1 MSIAIMQGHSMDRTS
16 KFCCHYFVQF
26 FSCIEFY
33 IAQLFV
39 DNDSTRVL
47 SQKIS
52 RYLLVFRV
60 IEGHQ
65 LLGQFYIRAYI
76 VQHIKIIIHGHHSN
90 IFQWT
95 LKKLFKYVCQLRIA
109 FCSYTL
115 RCVNPMQLDLV
126 EAFRGHP
133 FS

>member
-39 DNDSTRVL
+39 DNDSGCVL
-47 SQKIS
+47 SPEIS
-52 RYLLVFRV
+52 RHLLVFRV

-65 LLGQFYIRAYI
+65 LRGQSFRWEYI
-76 VQHIKIIIHGHHSN
+76 VQHKKIIIHGHHSN
-90 IFQWT
+90 ILQGT
-95 LKKLFKYVCQLRIA
+95 LKKLFKCVCQLSIA

-115 RCVNPMQLDLV
+115 RRVDPMQLDLV